1 MKYLDDQS
9 LQPLPPPSPLLSSP
23 LPSPHLTSPPL
34 LSSPPPPLQYR
45 DGSVVPAS
53 SHSCW
58 LSRGWQWPDSP
69 GPWLGTLH
77 GSYLQIRSLLSLQTP
92 SGKGVGE
99 GREEHEALVLNHVP
113 HNWRYGLRVRREEG
127 GGLVPNQWWCFFV
140 VINNNSHLY
149 SGGGVTITVGDS
161 FVTEYTIMR
170 SLMFSQTSKKALE
183 NTILSGDNTYCIPP
197 WFFISPPPPSPH
209 KVTAPPPFP

>member
-9 LQPLPPPSPLLSSP
+9 LQPLPPPSPLPSSPLLPCSTGMDQPLQPLPPPSSLSSP
-23 LPSPHLTSPPL
+23 LLPCSTGMDQPLQPLPPPSPLLSSPFTSPHLTSPPL

-45 DGSVVPAS
+45 DGSVAPAS

-77 GSYLQIRSLLSLQTP
+77 GSSLQIRSLLSLQTP

-113 HNWRYGLRVRREEG
+113 HN
-127 GGLVPNQWWCFFV
+127 
-140 VINNNSHLY
+140 
-149 SGGGVTITVGDS
+149 
-161 FVTEYTIMR
+161 
-170 SLMFSQTSKKALE
+170 
-183 NTILSGDNTYCIPP
+183 
-197 WFFISPPPPSPH
+197 
-209 KVTAPPPFP
+209 